1 METYLKFINS
11 YVMINIQ
18 IAIDCNK
25 GIYHDIWTHVSQGDR
40 TSICRTNSRDDTL
53 LSEYMGVYPDKGDNE
68 ILEDCLA
75 EKDTL
80 YYQENPQSEETM
92 LLMTPGSYAIFF
104 PEDVHRPFC
113 QVKVLAKVKKIV
125 VKMAVNTL

>member
-80 YYQENPQSEETM
+80 YYHHQNVNQ
-92 LLMTPGSYAIFF
+92 AIIKDIFI
-104 PEDVHRPFC
+104 
-113 QVKVLAKVKKIV
+113 KVYFSF
-125 VKMAVNTL
+125 